1 MFAVQLFPVA
11 AHEFKLWVI
20 RAVDEDL
27 RDALL
32 SVEPG
37 EAEDALFKLFAEY
50 VIDNFSEEIKG
61 YR

>member
-1 MFAVQLFPVA
+1 MQLFPVA
-11 AHEFKLWVI
+11 AHNFKLWVI
-20 RAVDEDL
+20 RGVNEEL

-50 VIDNFSEEIKG
+50 ALDRFSEEIKT